1 MSLLWKKSYWS
12 PLSLCYLKAYC
23 MISCTVKNVR
33 DPRKWSI
40 CFYTREYWMIYR
52 GPGFLAVIRLL
63 PRPFL
68 RLMSASCLSYSVF
81 LWDAGRAYWR
91 EKGVGEEPNHTTARK
106 KPGPLSI
113 LSVLYSTMYCTYVPK
128 YLRKWRKE
136 DWRGALWQFPSS
148 YPRSEQVPAACK
160 QTRRQNSNHLRFRFL
175 RKRFPPNLWLTDR
188 KKAVNHGGYLIKR
201 QAMHEFVVKLG
212 FHEIKASWAT

>member
-1 MSLLWKKSYWS
+1 MQS
-12 PLSLCYLKAYC
+12 
-23 MISCTVKNVR
+23 T
-33 DPRKWSI
+33 
-40 CFYTREYWMIYR
+40 TREHWMIYR
-52 GPGFLAVIRLL
+52 DPGFLVA
-63 PRPFL
+63 PRPAPPPVSKLDRHLTGRL
-68 RLMSASCLSYSVF
+68 RKRDNLLT
-81 LWDAGRAYWR
+81 
-91 EKGVGEEPNHTTARK
+91 GVGEEPNHLK
-106 KPGPLSI
+106 KTWSSINHSI